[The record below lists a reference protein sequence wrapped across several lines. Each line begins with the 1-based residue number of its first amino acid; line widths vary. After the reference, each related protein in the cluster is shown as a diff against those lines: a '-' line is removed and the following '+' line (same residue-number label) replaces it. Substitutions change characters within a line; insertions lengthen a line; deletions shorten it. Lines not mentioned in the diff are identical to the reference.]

1 MCFEKTE
8 THEYTYF
15 SFDMDKS
22 KGVQLHEGAPSK
34 QQIEQIKLAA
44 EAEERAK
51 KHREAAIGAQ
61 GDQVE
66 ANDDISNN
74 EWKQRN
80 SPKSSGGRRTRSR
93 GRDGS

>member
-1 MCFEKTE
+1 MGGGWTLFVCLYKM
-8 THEYTYF
+8 
-15 SFDMDKS
+15 SLRMDF
-22 KGVQLHEGAPSK
+22 
-34 QQIEQIKLAA
+34 
-44 EAEERAK
+44 AK